1 MLIANNGTPPSLM
14 MPYNFSYYEQLHERY
29 GFRKAKDLLAYEGG
43 GAESAPER
51 FLRIGRRALERNGI
65 TLRTLDMK
73 HFADEVELIKQLYN
87 SAWEKNW
94 GFVPLTNAE
103 IDHLAKQLKPIVVPD
118 LVIFAERGSE
128 VVGFAVSLPDFN
140 LALLHNRSG
149 RNSRVS
155 RPRHRRGAVPPHVG
169 KLGQARDAAGR
180 GRLDP
185 RGQRPHEQGR
195 HPARLPRLQ
204 DLPRLRQ
211 AAVNVFVTGA
221 TGFVGAHLVK
231 ALRARG
237 DSVAALVR
245 RPALAEQQGWGN
257 DVRLVRGDLDAE
269 AALRDGC
276 AGADVVYHVAGKIA
290 ARNAAEFMATNRDG
304 TANVLEAA
312 RDAGARRLLF
322 VSSLAVAGPTTPGHP
337 IDESRPPQPVTDYG
351 RSKLA
356 AEVLVRAMPA
366 SLLWTIVRPPVVYG
380 EWDRGTLKIFQL
392 ARRGVVPVFGDGSQE
407 LSVIH
412 AEDLARSLIAAATSP
427 AAAGRVYFAAHP
439 TTTTSRALV
448 LAAGRAMGARGPR
461 IIPVPP
467 FVARGVLWAAGT
479 LAHMAG
485 RATLLS
491 ADKGNE
497 YLAPAWTCRSDALT
511 RDTGWQAEIALETGL
526 RRAANWYREV
536 GWL

>member
-1 MLIANNGTPPSLM
+1 M
-14 MPYNFSYYEQLHERY
+14 
-29 GFRKAKDLLAYEGG
+29 
-43 GAESAPER
+43 
-51 FLRIGRRALERNGI
+51 
-65 TLRTLDMK
+65 
-73 HFADEVELIKQLYN
+73 
-87 SAWEKNW
+87 
-94 GFVPLTNAE
+94 
-103 IDHLAKQLKPIVVPD
+103 
-118 LVIFAERGSE
+118 
-128 VVGFAVSLPDFN
+128 
-140 LALLHNRSG
+140 
-149 RNSRVS
+149 
-155 RPRHRRGAVPPHVG
+155 
-169 KLGQARDAAGR
+169 
-180 GRLDP
+180 
-185 RGQRPHEQGR
+185 
-195 HPARLPRLQ
+195 
-204 DLPRLRQ
+204 
-211 AAVNVFVTGA
+211 NVFVTGG

-237 DSVAALVR
+237 DAVVALVR
-245 RPALAEQQGWGN
+245 RPALVEELAWGP
-257 DVRLVRGDLDAE
+257 DVRIVRGDLDDE
-269 AALRDGC
+269 AALREGC

-312 RDAGARRLLF
+312 RDGGARRLLF

-337 IDESRPPQPVTDYG
+337 IDETRPPMPVTDYG

-356 AEVLVRAMPA
+356 AEVLVRAVPLA
-366 SLLWTIVRPPVVYG
+366 WTIVRPPVVYG

-427 AAAGRVYFAAHP
+427 AAVGHVYFAAHP
-439 TTTTSRALV
+439 TTTTSRDLV
-448 LAAGRAMGARGPR
+448 LAAGRAVGRTPR
-461 IIPVPP
+461 IVPVPP
-467 FVARGVLWAAGT
+467 LVARGVLWTVGT

-511 RDTGWQAEIALETGL
+511 RDTGWRAEIELETGL